1 MSPSSPLPAHLLQDP
16 AGYSDLELAAQRGDF
31 LVTAEVTPPKGSD
44 PSEMVRK
51 AGALRGRVHAVNV
64 TDSNRAIAR
73 MSPLVAAWLL
83 QQQGIQPVYQVACRD
98 RNRIALQGDLLGA
111 AALGLRNVLALT
123 GDPVTV
129 GDCPKAKAVFDL
141 ESVRLLRLI
150 GHLNQGLDVD
160 GKALP
165 DGATRL
171 FAGAA
176 VEPQSGSFSGLQRRF
191 ERKLQMGAQF
201 FQTQMITDFAAFELF
216 MEKLGQAG
224 GKPIL
229 AGVFLLKS
237 AKNAAFINRFLPGVK
252 IPDDIIHR
260 LAAADNP
267 LEEGIQIAA
276 EQVRHAQQLCQGVH
290 LMAIKKEERIP
301 DILDLAGIPALR
313 MGTCPHP

>member
-1 MSPSSPLPAHLLQDP
+1 
-16 AGYSDLELAAQRGDF
+16 
-31 LVTAEVTPPKGSD
+31 
-44 PSEMVRK
+44 MVRK